1 MLLLSILLDINA
13 KNMKNQQL
21 SEVLHD
27 LGLSEN
33 EAQVY
38 VTSLS
43 LGPTTILKIAKSSQI
58 RRTTVY
64 SVIETLKNK
73 GLMHIKP
80 AGLKQL
86 YVAEHPDRLEN
97 IIESKKRALQKL
109 LPEFQALYNLK
120 GGESTVKYYEGLSAV
135 KNIYETILD
144 PLKPGDDY
152 LVIGDI
158 EKFFSNA
165 DKKFFEDFLEK
176 RIKSRVKAR
185 LLVIES
191 DRAHNMKQFARN
203 MNHEVKILP
212 LGSKLSV
219 DTMIVPGK
227 VTIFNMEEPISAISL
242 ENNAMVE
249 MHKELFE
256 IIWRSIP
263 EET

>member
-1 MLLLSILLDINA
+1 
-13 KNMKNQQL
+13 MKNQQL
-21 SEVLHD
+21 TDVLHGI
-27 LGLSEN
+27 GLSEN
-33 EAQVY
+33 ESQVY
-38 VTSLS
+38 LTSLS

-64 SVIETLKNK
+64 SVVETLKTK

-97 IIESKKRALQKL
+97 IINDKKRSLEKL
-109 LPEFQALYNLK
+109 LPEFTALYNLK
-120 GGESTVKYYEGLSAV
+120 GGESTVKYYEGLNAI

-152 LVIGDI
+152 LVIGDV
-158 EKFFSNA
+158 EKFFLDN
-165 DKKFFEDFLEK
+165 DKKYFEDFLEK

-185 LLVIES
+185 LLVTNSEKA
-191 DRAHNMKQFARN
+191 RYMKQYEKN

-212 LGSKLSV
+212 ESSKLSV

-242 ENNAMVE
+242 ENKAMVE

-256 IIWRSIP
+256 IIWRSII
-263 EET
+263 